1 MNPWTEADGTYL
13 GRVLRALQSI
23 PMDRVASFVELL
35 VAARELR
42 RTVFL
47 VGNGGSAA
55 TASHMAT
62 DLGVG
67 SQRLGVGLRVICLV
81 DNSAVLTATSN
92 DVGFED
98 VYAAQV
104 RLLGQPGDIL
114 VAISASGNSP
124 NLLKVAVEAKE
135 QGLSVVALTG
145 FAGGELAGLADT
157 SIHVPT
163 AHGDYGPAEDAHLV
177 INHMVTELLRLRSG
191 APQASRSLHG

>member
-1 MNPWTEADGTYL
+1 VNPWTEADGTYL